1 MKSSNIGGQAVME
14 GIMMRHKDKYS
25 IAVRR
30 PDNGIELKVEDY
42 KCVFGNAKFLKYP
55 LIRGVVSFVDS
66 LVVGTKCL
74 MYSAEIAGD
83 EEDEEDKQKNAALS
97 EEEFAAK
104 KAKEDKQFK
113 WLLYVTVAVSI
124 VVSVAA
130 FMLLPYALASLCRRV
145 GASEFAVTIV
155 EAFVKLALF
164 MGYMLLISRMKDI
177 QRTFM
182 YHGAEHKCINCI
194 ENGARLTVENVMNSS
209 RYHKRCGT
217 SFLFIVMFISVVF
230 FIFIRV
236 DNTALQIVIR
246 LLLVPVIA
254 GVSYEFIRW
263 AGRNDNGFTVALS
276 RPGMWLQKLTTR
288 EPDEDMVEV
297 AIKAVEEVFDWEA
310 FLKEY
315 YQTSLD
321 MEADIKA
328 AEAKLALTGELI
340 HKPKKTRKIDAREVA
355 MAETLKS
362 VESKSLAGSDKD
374 SSKSDTENGN
384 SDTLNSDTDVVK
396 TDTTDTGNVEAE
408 PDTVNAV
415 DDTDNGNSDE
425 DNAKSDS
432 EALQENAESDDKAQ
446 ESTEADNETSQ
457 ENADDDLPEGFE
469 IEDHYETVEK
479 IKTET
484 GSKYAFT
491 TENVQEDIDASENMS
506 VEEVEAAFEIE
517 ETEQEEENISELKSL
532 LKGKTTSIAGP
543 SGVGKSSLINLLQSE
558 VKMETGSIS
567 KKIDRGKH
575 TTRHS
580 ELIVIGEDSYIMDTP
595 GFSSLYVNDFEK
607 EDLKYYFPE
616 FTPFEGQCKFNGCDH
631 IHEPGCAVKE
641 AVEEGKIHKIRYEDY
656 TEMYRELKERKRY

>member
-1 MKSSNIGGQAVME
+1 MKPSGIGGQAVIE
-14 GIMMRHKDKYS
+14 GIMMRNKDKYS
-25 IAVRR
+25 IAVRK
-30 PDNGIELKVEDY
+30 PDNEIEVTVRESKVLTE
-42 KCVFGNAKFLKYP
+42 KHKWMSYP
-55 LIRGVVSFVDS
+55 VIRGVVSFIDS
-66 LVVGTKCL
+66 LITGISTIN
-74 MYSAEIAGD
+74 YSASFYDNPDEQKKTKADEIGKSIFK
-83 EEDEEDKQKNAALS
+83 DKFESVLMAL
-97 EEEFAAK
+97 
-104 KAKEDKQFK
+104 
-113 WLLYVTVAVSI
+113 TVI
-124 VVSVAA
+124 VSVFLAVGL
-130 FMLLPYALASLCRRV
+130 FMLLPYYVSRLVKGYVASKTLLNLIEGLVRV
-145 GASEFAVTIV
+145 AIFILYLV
-155 EAFVKLALF
+155 
-164 MGYMLLISRMKDI
+164 LISLMKDI
-177 QRTFM
+177 KRTFM

-362 VESKSLAGSDKD
+362 VESKSLAGSDKAKPADTNKTADKPDNKTGETDKYNWDNSNNNKAVNENAESADKD
-374 SSKSDTENGN
+374 SY
-384 SDTLNSDTDVVK
+384 NSDTDTVK

-425 DNAKSDS
+425 DNAKSDG

-491 TENVQEDIDASENMS
+491 TENVQEDIDESENMS

-517 ETEQEEENISELKSL
+517 ETEQEEENIS
-532 LKGKTTSIAGP
+532 AD
-543 SGVGKSSLINLLQSE
+543 E
-558 VKMETGSIS
+558 VPLFKQR
-567 KKIDRGKH
+567 DR
-575 TTRHS
+575 
-580 ELIVIGEDSYIMDTP
+580 E
-595 GFSSLYVNDFEK
+595 
-607 EDLKYYFPE
+607 
-616 FTPFEGQCKFNGCDH
+616 
-631 IHEPGCAVKE
+631 
-641 AVEEGKIHKIRYEDY
+641 
-656 TEMYRELKERKRY
+656 

>member
-1 MKSSNIGGQAVME
+1 MKPSGIGGQAVIE
-14 GIMMRHKDKYS
+14 GIMMRNKDKYS
-25 IAVRR
+25 IAVRK
-30 PDNGIELKVEDY
+30 PDNEIEVTVRESKVLTE
-42 KCVFGNAKFLKYP
+42 KHKWMSYP
-55 LIRGVVSFVDS
+55 VIRGVVSFIDS
-66 LVVGTKCL
+66 LITGISTIN
-74 MYSAEIAGD
+74 YSASFYDDPDEQKKTKADEIGKSIFK
-83 EEDEEDKQKNAALS
+83 DKFESVLMAL
-97 EEEFAAK
+97 
-104 KAKEDKQFK
+104 
-113 WLLYVTVAVSI
+113 TVI
-124 VVSVAA
+124 VSVFLAVGL
-130 FMLLPYALASLCRRV
+130 FMLLPYYVSRLVKGYVASKTLLNLIEGLVRV
-145 GASEFAVTIV
+145 AIFILYLV
-155 EAFVKLALF
+155 
-164 MGYMLLISRMKDI
+164 LISLMKDI
-177 QRTFM
+177 KRTFM

-362 VESKSLAGSDKD
+362 VESKSLAGSDKAKPADTNKTADKPDNKTGEADKHNWDNSNNKDVNENAESADKDGYNSDKD

-491 TENVQEDIDASENMS
+491 TENVQEDIDESENMS

-517 ETEQEEENISELKSL
+517 ETEQEEENIS
-532 LKGKTTSIAGP
+532 AD
-543 SGVGKSSLINLLQSE
+543 E
-558 VKMETGSIS
+558 VPLFKQR
-567 KKIDRGKH
+567 DR
-575 TTRHS
+575 
-580 ELIVIGEDSYIMDTP
+580 E
-595 GFSSLYVNDFEK
+595 
-607 EDLKYYFPE
+607 
-616 FTPFEGQCKFNGCDH
+616 
-631 IHEPGCAVKE
+631 
-641 AVEEGKIHKIRYEDY
+641 
-656 TEMYRELKERKRY
+656 

>member
-1 MKSSNIGGQAVME
+1 MKPSGIGGQAVIE
-14 GIMMRHKDKYS
+14 GIMMRSKDKYS
-25 IAVRR
+25 IAVRK
-30 PDNGIELKVEDY
+30 PDNEIEVTVRESKVLTE
-42 KCVFGNAKFLKYP
+42 KHKWMSYP
-55 LIRGVVSFVDS
+55 VIRGVVSFIDS
-66 LVVGTKCL
+66 LITGISTIN
-74 MYSAEIAGD
+74 YSASFYDDPDEQKKTKADEIGKSIFK
-83 EEDEEDKQKNAALS
+83 DKFESVLMAL
-97 EEEFAAK
+97 
-104 KAKEDKQFK
+104 
-113 WLLYVTVAVSI
+113 TVI
-124 VVSVAA
+124 VSVFLAVGL
-130 FMLLPYALASLCRRV
+130 FMLLPYYVSRLVKGYVASKTLLNLIEGLVRV
-145 GASEFAVTIV
+145 AIFILYLV
-155 EAFVKLALF
+155 
-164 MGYMLLISRMKDI
+164 LISLMKDI
-177 QRTFM
+177 KRTFM

-362 VESKSLAGSDKD
+362 VESKSLAGSDKAKPADTNKTADKPDNKTGETDKNNWNNSNNNKDVNKNAEPADKDSYNSDKD

-384 SDTLNSDTDVVK
+384 SDTLNADTDTVK

-446 ESTEADNETSQ
+446 EITEADNETSQ

-484 GSKYAFT
+484 GSKYAIA
-491 TENVQEDIDASENMS
+491 TENVQEDIDESENMS

-517 ETEQEEENISELKSL
+517 ETEQEEENIS
-532 LKGKTTSIAGP
+532 AD
-543 SGVGKSSLINLLQSE
+543 E
-558 VKMETGSIS
+558 VPLFKQR
-567 KKIDRGKH
+567 DR
-575 TTRHS
+575 
-580 ELIVIGEDSYIMDTP
+580 E
-595 GFSSLYVNDFEK
+595 
-607 EDLKYYFPE
+607 
-616 FTPFEGQCKFNGCDH
+616 
-631 IHEPGCAVKE
+631 
-641 AVEEGKIHKIRYEDY
+641 
-656 TEMYRELKERKRY
+656 

>member
-1 MKSSNIGGQAVME
+1 MKPSGIGGQAVIE
-14 GIMMRHKDKYS
+14 GIMMRNKNKYS
-25 IAVRR
+25 IAVRK
-30 PDNGIELKVEDY
+30 PDNEIEVVVKESRDLTEKHQWLN
-42 KCVFGNAKFLKYP
+42 FP
-55 LIRGVVSFVDS
+55 IIRGIVSFVDS
-66 LVVGTKCL
+66 LVTGISTIN
-74 MYSAEIAGD
+74 YSASFYDDPAEQEKTKID
-83 EEDEEDKQKNAALS
+83 EVGKNILKDKFESVLMA
-97 EEEFAAK
+97 
-104 KAKEDKQFK
+104 
-113 WLLYVTVAVSI
+113 VTVILSI
-124 VVSVAA
+124 FFAIGL
-130 FMLLPYALASLCRRV
+130 FMVLPYLAARLVSKYIISKTLLNFIEGVVRLL
-145 GASEFAVTIV
+145 I
-155 EAFVKLALF
+155 FVI
-164 MGYMLLISRMKDI
+164 YILLISMMKDI
-177 QRTFM
+177 KRTFM

-340 HKPKKTRKIDAREVA
+340 HKPKKTRKIDAKEVA

-362 VESKSLAGSDKD
+362 VESKSLAGSDKAKPADTNKTADKPDNKTGEADKHNWDNSNNKDVNENAESADKDGYNSDKD
-374 SSKSDTENGN
+374 SSKSDTENGD

-491 TENVQEDIDASENMS
+491 TENVQEDIDESENMS

-517 ETEQEEENISELKSL
+517 ETEQEEENIS
-532 LKGKTTSIAGP
+532 AD
-543 SGVGKSSLINLLQSE
+543 E
-558 VKMETGSIS
+558 VPLFKQR
-567 KKIDRGKH
+567 DR
-575 TTRHS
+575 
-580 ELIVIGEDSYIMDTP
+580 E
-595 GFSSLYVNDFEK
+595 
-607 EDLKYYFPE
+607 
-616 FTPFEGQCKFNGCDH
+616 
-631 IHEPGCAVKE
+631 
-641 AVEEGKIHKIRYEDY
+641 
-656 TEMYRELKERKRY
+656 

>member
-1 MKSSNIGGQAVME
+1 MKPSGIGGQAVIE
-14 GIMMRHKDKYS
+14 GIMMRNKDKYS
-25 IAVRR
+25 IAVRK
-30 PDNGIELKVEDY
+30 PDNEIEVTVRESKVLTE
-42 KCVFGNAKFLKYP
+42 KHKWMSYP
-55 LIRGVVSFVDS
+55 VIRGVVSFIDS
-66 LVVGTKCL
+66 LITGISTIN
-74 MYSAEIAGD
+74 YSASFYDDPDEQKKTKADEIGKSIFK
-83 EEDEEDKQKNAALS
+83 DKFESVLMAL
-97 EEEFAAK
+97 
-104 KAKEDKQFK
+104 
-113 WLLYVTVAVSI
+113 TVI
-124 VVSVAA
+124 VSVFLAVGL
-130 FMLLPYALASLCRRV
+130 FMLLPYYVSRLVKGYVASKTLLNLIEGLVRV
-145 GASEFAVTIV
+145 AIFILYLV
-155 EAFVKLALF
+155 
-164 MGYMLLISRMKDI
+164 LISLMKDI
-177 QRTFM
+177 KRTFM

-362 VESKSLAGSDKD
+362 VESKSLAGSDKAKPADTNKTADKPDNKTGETDKHNWDNSNNNKAVNENAESADKD
-374 SSKSDTENGN
+374 SY
-384 SDTLNSDTDVVK
+384 NSDTDTVK

-408 PDTVNAV
+408 PDTVNVV

-425 DNAKSDS
+425 ENAKSDS

-491 TENVQEDIDASENMS
+491 TENVQEDIDESENMS

-517 ETEQEEENISELKSL
+517 ETEQEEENIS
-532 LKGKTTSIAGP
+532 AD
-543 SGVGKSSLINLLQSE
+543 E
-558 VKMETGSIS
+558 VPLFKQR
-567 KKIDRGKH
+567 DR
-575 TTRHS
+575 
-580 ELIVIGEDSYIMDTP
+580 E
-595 GFSSLYVNDFEK
+595 
-607 EDLKYYFPE
+607 
-616 FTPFEGQCKFNGCDH
+616 
-631 IHEPGCAVKE
+631 
-641 AVEEGKIHKIRYEDY
+641 
-656 TEMYRELKERKRY
+656 

>member
-1 MKSSNIGGQAVME
+1 MKPSGIGGQAVIE
-14 GIMMRHKDKYS
+14 GIMMRNKDKYS
-25 IAVRR
+25 IAVRK
-30 PDNGIELKVEDY
+30 PDNEIEVTVRESKVLTE
-42 KCVFGNAKFLKYP
+42 KHKWMSYP
-55 LIRGVVSFVDS
+55 VIRGVVSFIDS
-66 LVVGTKCL
+66 LITGISTIN
-74 MYSAEIAGD
+74 YSASFYDDPDEQKKTKADEIGKSIFK
-83 EEDEEDKQKNAALS
+83 DKFESVLMAL
-97 EEEFAAK
+97 
-104 KAKEDKQFK
+104 
-113 WLLYVTVAVSI
+113 TVI
-124 VVSVAA
+124 VSVFLAVGL
-130 FMLLPYALASLCRRV
+130 FMLLPYYVSRLVKGYVASKTLLNLIEGLVRV
-145 GASEFAVTIV
+145 AIFILYLV
-155 EAFVKLALF
+155 
-164 MGYMLLISRMKDI
+164 LISLMKDI
-177 QRTFM
+177 KRTFM

-340 HKPKKTRKIDAREVA
+340 HKPKKTRKIDAKEVA

-362 VESKSLAGSDKD
+362 VESKSLAGSDKAKPADTNKTADKPDNKTGEADKHNWDNSNNKDVNENAESADKDGYNSDKD

-446 ESTEADNETSQ
+446 ESTEADNEMSQ
-457 ENADDDLPEGFE
+457 ENANDDLPEGFE

-491 TENVQEDIDASENMS
+491 TENVQEDIDESENMS

-517 ETEQEEENISELKSL
+517 ETEQEEENIS
-532 LKGKTTSIAGP
+532 AD
-543 SGVGKSSLINLLQSE
+543 E
-558 VKMETGSIS
+558 VPLFKQR
-567 KKIDRGKH
+567 DR
-575 TTRHS
+575 
-580 ELIVIGEDSYIMDTP
+580 E
-595 GFSSLYVNDFEK
+595 
-607 EDLKYYFPE
+607 
-616 FTPFEGQCKFNGCDH
+616 
-631 IHEPGCAVKE
+631 
-641 AVEEGKIHKIRYEDY
+641 
-656 TEMYRELKERKRY
+656 

>member
-1 MKSSNIGGQAVME
+1 MKPSGIGGQAVIE
-14 GIMMRHKDKYS
+14 GIMMRNKDKYS
-25 IAVRR
+25 IAVRK
-30 PDNGIELKVEDY
+30 PDNDIEVTVRESKVLTE
-42 KCVFGNAKFLKYP
+42 KHKWMSYP
-55 LIRGVVSFVDS
+55 VIRGVVSFIDS
-66 LVVGTKCL
+66 LITGISTIN
-74 MYSAEIAGD
+74 YSASFYDDPDEQKKTKADEIGKSIFK
-83 EEDEEDKQKNAALS
+83 DKFESVLMAL
-97 EEEFAAK
+97 
-104 KAKEDKQFK
+104 
-113 WLLYVTVAVSI
+113 TVI
-124 VVSVAA
+124 VSVFLAVGL
-130 FMLLPYALASLCRRV
+130 FMLLPYYVSRLVKGYVASKTLLNLIEGLVRV
-145 GASEFAVTIV
+145 AIFILYLV
-155 EAFVKLALF
+155 
-164 MGYMLLISRMKDI
+164 LISLMKDI
-177 QRTFM
+177 KRTFM

-362 VESKSLAGSDKD
+362 VESKSLAGSDKAKPADTNKTADKPDNKTGETDKHNWDNSNNNKAVNENAESADKD
-374 SSKSDTENGN
+374 SY
-384 SDTLNSDTDVVK
+384 NSDTDTVK

-425 DNAKSDS
+425 DNAKSDG

-491 TENVQEDIDASENMS
+491 TENVQEDIDESENMS

-517 ETEQEEENISELKSL
+517 ETEQEEENIS
-532 LKGKTTSIAGP
+532 AD
-543 SGVGKSSLINLLQSE
+543 E
-558 VKMETGSIS
+558 VPLFKQR
-567 KKIDRGKH
+567 DR
-575 TTRHS
+575 
-580 ELIVIGEDSYIMDTP
+580 E
-595 GFSSLYVNDFEK
+595 
-607 EDLKYYFPE
+607 
-616 FTPFEGQCKFNGCDH
+616 
-631 IHEPGCAVKE
+631 
-641 AVEEGKIHKIRYEDY
+641 
-656 TEMYRELKERKRY
+656 

>member
-1 MKSSNIGGQAVME
+1 MKPSGIGGQAVIE
-14 GIMMRHKDKYS
+14 GIMMRNKDKYS
-25 IAVRR
+25 IAVRK
-30 PDNGIELKVEDY
+30 PDNEIEVTVRESKVLTE
-42 KCVFGNAKFLKYP
+42 KHKWMSYP
-55 LIRGVVSFVDS
+55 VIRGVVSFIDS
-66 LVVGTKCL
+66 LITGISTIN
-74 MYSAEIAGD
+74 YSASFYDDPDEQKKTKADEIGKSIFK
-83 EEDEEDKQKNAALS
+83 DKFESVLMAL
-97 EEEFAAK
+97 
-104 KAKEDKQFK
+104 
-113 WLLYVTVAVSI
+113 TVI
-124 VVSVAA
+124 VSVFLAVGL
-130 FMLLPYALASLCRRV
+130 FMLLPYYVSRLVKGYVASKTLLNLIEGLVRV
-145 GASEFAVTIV
+145 AIFILYLV
-155 EAFVKLALF
+155 
-164 MGYMLLISRMKDI
+164 LISLMKDI
-177 QRTFM
+177 KRTFM

-263 AGRNDNGFTVALS
+263 SGRNDNGFTVALS

-340 HKPKKTRKIDAREVA
+340 HKPKKTRKIDAKEVA

-362 VESKSLAGSDKD
+362 VESKSLAGSDKAKPADTNKTADKPDNKTGEADKHNWDNSNNKDVNENAESADKDGYNSDKD

-408 PDTVNAV
+408 LDTVNAV

-446 ESTEADNETSQ
+446 EITEADNETSQ

-491 TENVQEDIDASENMS
+491 TENVQEDIDESENMS

-517 ETEQEEENISELKSL
+517 ETEQEEENIS
-532 LKGKTTSIAGP
+532 AD
-543 SGVGKSSLINLLQSE
+543 E
-558 VKMETGSIS
+558 VPLFKQR
-567 KKIDRGKH
+567 DR
-575 TTRHS
+575 
-580 ELIVIGEDSYIMDTP
+580 E
-595 GFSSLYVNDFEK
+595 
-607 EDLKYYFPE
+607 
-616 FTPFEGQCKFNGCDH
+616 
-631 IHEPGCAVKE
+631 
-641 AVEEGKIHKIRYEDY
+641 
-656 TEMYRELKERKRY
+656 

>member
-1 MKSSNIGGQAVME
+1 MKPSGIGGQAVIE
-14 GIMMRHKDKYS
+14 GIMMRNKDKYS
-25 IAVRR
+25 IAVRK
-30 PDNGIELKVEDY
+30 PDNEIEVTVRESKVLTE
-42 KCVFGNAKFLKYP
+42 KHKWMSYP
-55 LIRGVVSFVDS
+55 VIRGVVSFIDS
-66 LVVGTKCL
+66 LITGISTIN
-74 MYSAEIAGD
+74 YSASFYDDPDEQKKTKADEIGKSIFK
-83 EEDEEDKQKNAALS
+83 DKFESVLMAL
-97 EEEFAAK
+97 
-104 KAKEDKQFK
+104 
-113 WLLYVTVAVSI
+113 TVI
-124 VVSVAA
+124 VSVFLAVGL
-130 FMLLPYALASLCRRV
+130 FMLLPYYVSRLVKGYVASKTLLNLIEGLVRV
-145 GASEFAVTIV
+145 AIFILYLV
-155 EAFVKLALF
+155 
-164 MGYMLLISRMKDI
+164 LISLMKDI
-177 QRTFM
+177 KRTFM

-340 HKPKKTRKIDAREVA
+340 HKPKKTRKIDAKEVA

-362 VESKSLAGSDKD
+362 VESKSLAGSDKAKPADTNKTADKPDNKTGEADKHNWDNSNNKDVNENAESADKDGYNSDKD

-415 DDTDNGNSDE
+415 DDIDNGNSDE

-491 TENVQEDIDASENMS
+491 TENVQEDIDESENMS

-517 ETEQEEENISELKSL
+517 ETEQEEENIS
-532 LKGKTTSIAGP
+532 AD
-543 SGVGKSSLINLLQSE
+543 E
-558 VKMETGSIS
+558 VPLFKQR
-567 KKIDRGKH
+567 DR
-575 TTRHS
+575 
-580 ELIVIGEDSYIMDTP
+580 E
-595 GFSSLYVNDFEK
+595 
-607 EDLKYYFPE
+607 
-616 FTPFEGQCKFNGCDH
+616 
-631 IHEPGCAVKE
+631 
-641 AVEEGKIHKIRYEDY
+641 
-656 TEMYRELKERKRY
+656 

>member
-1 MKSSNIGGQAVME
+1 MKPSNIGGQAVME

-30 PDNGIELKVEDY
+30 PDKEIEVKVEDY
-42 KCVFGNAKFLKYP
+42 KCIFGKARIWRKP
-55 LIRGVVSFVDS
+55 IIRGMVSFIDS
-66 LVVGTKCL
+66 LVTGTKCL

-83 EEDEEDKQKNAALS
+83 EEDEEETRKNAALS
-97 EEEFAAK
+97 PEELKAK
-104 KAKEDKQFK
+104 KKKEDKAFK
-113 WLLYVTVAVSI
+113 ALLYVTVAVSI
-124 VVSVAA
+124 VISVAA
-130 FMLLPYALASLCRRV
+130 FMLLPYALASLCRKV
-145 GASEFAVTIV
+145 GASEVVVTIV
-155 EAFVKLALF
+155 EAFVKLGLF
-164 MGYMLLISRMKDI
+164 MGYMILISRMKDI

-425 DNAKSDS
+425 DNAKSDG

-491 TENVQEDIDASENMS
+491 TENVQEDIDESENMS

-517 ETEQEEENISELKSL
+517 ETEQEEENIS
-532 LKGKTTSIAGP
+532 AD
-543 SGVGKSSLINLLQSE
+543 E
-558 VKMETGSIS
+558 VPLFKQR
-567 KKIDRGKH
+567 DR
-575 TTRHS
+575 
-580 ELIVIGEDSYIMDTP
+580 E
-595 GFSSLYVNDFEK
+595 
-607 EDLKYYFPE
+607 
-616 FTPFEGQCKFNGCDH
+616 
-631 IHEPGCAVKE
+631 
-641 AVEEGKIHKIRYEDY
+641 
-656 TEMYRELKERKRY
+656 

>member
-1 MKSSNIGGQAVME
+1 MKPSGIGGQAVIE
-14 GIMMRHKDKYS
+14 GIMMRNKDKYS
-25 IAVRR
+25 IAVRK
-30 PDNGIELKVEDY
+30 PDNEIEVTVRESKVLTE
-42 KCVFGNAKFLKYP
+42 KHKWMSYP
-55 LIRGVVSFVDS
+55 VIRGVVSFIDS
-66 LVVGTKCL
+66 LITGISTIN
-74 MYSAEIAGD
+74 YSASFYDDPDEQKKTKADEIGKSIFK
-83 EEDEEDKQKNAALS
+83 DKFESVLMAL
-97 EEEFAAK
+97 
-104 KAKEDKQFK
+104 
-113 WLLYVTVAVSI
+113 TVI
-124 VVSVAA
+124 VSVFLAVGL
-130 FMLLPYALASLCRRV
+130 FMLLPYYVSRLVKGYVASKTLLNLIEGLVRV
-145 GASEFAVTIV
+145 AIFILYLV
-155 EAFVKLALF
+155 
-164 MGYMLLISRMKDI
+164 LISLMKDI
-177 QRTFM
+177 KRTFM

-340 HKPKKTRKIDAREVA
+340 HKPKKTRKIDAKEVA

-362 VESKSLAGSDKD
+362 VESKSLAGSDKAKPADTNKTADKPDNKTGEADKHNWDNSNNKDVNENAESADKDGYNSDKD
-374 SSKSDTENGN
+374 SSKSDTENGD

-491 TENVQEDIDASENMS
+491 TENVQEDIDESENMS

-517 ETEQEEENISELKSL
+517 ETEQEEENIS
-532 LKGKTTSIAGP
+532 AD
-543 SGVGKSSLINLLQSE
+543 E
-558 VKMETGSIS
+558 VPLFKQR
-567 KKIDRGKH
+567 DR
-575 TTRHS
+575 
-580 ELIVIGEDSYIMDTP
+580 E
-595 GFSSLYVNDFEK
+595 
-607 EDLKYYFPE
+607 
-616 FTPFEGQCKFNGCDH
+616 
-631 IHEPGCAVKE
+631 
-641 AVEEGKIHKIRYEDY
+641 
-656 TEMYRELKERKRY
+656 

>member
-1 MKSSNIGGQAVME
+1 MKPSGIGGQAVIE
-14 GIMMRHKDKYS
+14 GIMMRNKDKYS
-25 IAVRR
+25 IAVRK
-30 PDNGIELKVEDY
+30 PDNEIEVTVRESKVLTE
-42 KCVFGNAKFLKYP
+42 KHKWMSYP
-55 LIRGVVSFVDS
+55 VIRGVVSFIDS
-66 LVVGTKCL
+66 LITGISTIN
-74 MYSAEIAGD
+74 YSASFYDDPDEQKKTKADEIGKSIFK
-83 EEDEEDKQKNAALS
+83 DKFESVLMAL
-97 EEEFAAK
+97 
-104 KAKEDKQFK
+104 
-113 WLLYVTVAVSI
+113 TVI
-124 VVSVAA
+124 VSVFLAVGL
-130 FMLLPYALASLCRRV
+130 FMLLPYYVSRLVKGYVASKTLLNLIEGLVRV
-145 GASEFAVTIV
+145 AIFILYLV
-155 EAFVKLALF
+155 
-164 MGYMLLISRMKDI
+164 LISLMKDI
-177 QRTFM
+177 KRTFM

-297 AIKAVEEVFDWEA
+297 AIKAVEEVFDWGA

-340 HKPKKTRKIDAREVA
+340 HKPKKTRKIDAKEVA

-362 VESKSLAGSDKD
+362 VESKSLAGSDKAKPADTNKTADKPDNKTGEADKHNWDNSNNKDVNENAESADKDGYNSDKD
-374 SSKSDTENGN
+374 SSKLDTENGN
-384 SDTLNSDTDVVK
+384 SDTLNSDTDTVK
-396 TDTTDTGNVEAE
+396 TDTTDTTDTGNVEAE

-491 TENVQEDIDASENMS
+491 TENVQEDIDESENMS

-517 ETEQEEENISELKSL
+517 ETEQEEENIS
-532 LKGKTTSIAGP
+532 AD
-543 SGVGKSSLINLLQSE
+543 E
-558 VKMETGSIS
+558 VPLFKQR
-567 KKIDRGKH
+567 DR
-575 TTRHS
+575 
-580 ELIVIGEDSYIMDTP
+580 E
-595 GFSSLYVNDFEK
+595 
-607 EDLKYYFPE
+607 
-616 FTPFEGQCKFNGCDH
+616 
-631 IHEPGCAVKE
+631 
-641 AVEEGKIHKIRYEDY
+641 
-656 TEMYRELKERKRY
+656 

>member
-1 MKSSNIGGQAVME
+1 MKPSGIGGQAVIE
-14 GIMMRHKDKYS
+14 GIMMRNKDKYS
-25 IAVRR
+25 IAVRK
-30 PDNGIELKVEDY
+30 PDNEIEVTVRESKVLTE
-42 KCVFGNAKFLKYP
+42 KHKWMSYP
-55 LIRGVVSFVDS
+55 VIRGVVSFIDS
-66 LVVGTKCL
+66 LITGISTIN
-74 MYSAEIAGD
+74 YSASFYDDPDEQKKTKADEIGKSIFK
-83 EEDEEDKQKNAALS
+83 DKFESVLMAL
-97 EEEFAAK
+97 
-104 KAKEDKQFK
+104 
-113 WLLYVTVAVSI
+113 TVI
-124 VVSVAA
+124 VSVFLAVGL
-130 FMLLPYALASLCRRV
+130 FMLLPYYVSRLVKGYVASKTLLNLIEGLVRV
-145 GASEFAVTIV
+145 AIFILYLV
-155 EAFVKLALF
+155 
-164 MGYMLLISRMKDI
+164 LISLMKDI
-177 QRTFM
+177 KRTFM

-254 GVSYEFIRW
+254 GVAYEFIRW

-297 AIKAVEEVFDWEA
+297 AIKAVEEVFDWEV

-362 VESKSLAGSDKD
+362 VESKSLAGSDKAKPADTNKTADKPDNKTGETDKHNWDNSNNNKAVNENAESADKD
-374 SSKSDTENGN
+374 SY
-384 SDTLNSDTDVVK
+384 NSDTDTVK

-432 EALQENAESDDKAQ
+432 EALQENAELDDKAQ

-491 TENVQEDIDASENMS
+491 TENVQEDIDESENMS

-517 ETEQEEENISELKSL
+517 ETEQEEENIS
-532 LKGKTTSIAGP
+532 AD
-543 SGVGKSSLINLLQSE
+543 E
-558 VKMETGSIS
+558 VPLFKQR
-567 KKIDRGKH
+567 DR
-575 TTRHS
+575 
-580 ELIVIGEDSYIMDTP
+580 E
-595 GFSSLYVNDFEK
+595 
-607 EDLKYYFPE
+607 
-616 FTPFEGQCKFNGCDH
+616 
-631 IHEPGCAVKE
+631 
-641 AVEEGKIHKIRYEDY
+641 
-656 TEMYRELKERKRY
+656 

>member
-1 MKSSNIGGQAVME
+1 MKPSGIGGQAVIE
-14 GIMMRHKDKYS
+14 GIMMRNKDKYS
-25 IAVRR
+25 IAVRK
-30 PDNGIELKVEDY
+30 PDNEIEVTVRESKVLTE
-42 KCVFGNAKFLKYP
+42 KHKWMSYP
-55 LIRGVVSFVDS
+55 VIRGVVSFIDS
-66 LVVGTKCL
+66 LITGISTIN
-74 MYSAEIAGD
+74 YSASFYDDPDEQKKTKADEIGKSIFK
-83 EEDEEDKQKNAALS
+83 DKFESVLMAL
-97 EEEFAAK
+97 
-104 KAKEDKQFK
+104 
-113 WLLYVTVAVSI
+113 TVI
-124 VVSVAA
+124 VSVFLAVGL
-130 FMLLPYALASLCRRV
+130 FMLLPYYVSRLVKGYVASKTLLNLIEGLVRV
-145 GASEFAVTIV
+145 AIFILYLV
-155 EAFVKLALF
+155 
-164 MGYMLLISRMKDI
+164 LISLMKDI
-177 QRTFM
+177 KRTFM

-362 VESKSLAGSDKD
+362 VESKSLAGSDKAKPADTNKTADKPDNKTGEADKHNWDNSNNKDVNENAESADKDGYNSDKD

-396 TDTTDTGNVEAE
+396 TDTTGTGNVEAE

-425 DNAKSDS
+425 DNAKSDG

-491 TENVQEDIDASENMS
+491 TENVQEDIDESENMS

-517 ETEQEEENISELKSL
+517 ETEQEEENIS
-532 LKGKTTSIAGP
+532 AD
-543 SGVGKSSLINLLQSE
+543 E
-558 VKMETGSIS
+558 VPLFKQR
-567 KKIDRGKH
+567 DR
-575 TTRHS
+575 
-580 ELIVIGEDSYIMDTP
+580 E
-595 GFSSLYVNDFEK
+595 
-607 EDLKYYFPE
+607 
-616 FTPFEGQCKFNGCDH
+616 
-631 IHEPGCAVKE
+631 
-641 AVEEGKIHKIRYEDY
+641 
-656 TEMYRELKERKRY
+656 

>member
-1 MKSSNIGGQAVME
+1 MKPSGIGGQAVIE
-14 GIMMRHKDKYS
+14 GIMMRNKDKYS
-25 IAVRR
+25 IAVRK
-30 PDNGIELKVEDY
+30 PDNEIEVTVRESKVLTE
-42 KCVFGNAKFLKYP
+42 KHKWMSYP
-55 LIRGVVSFVDS
+55 VIRGVVSFIDS
-66 LVVGTKCL
+66 LITGISTINFSASFYDDPDEQKKTKADEIGKSIFKDKFESVL
-74 MYSAEIAGD
+74 M
-83 EEDEEDKQKNAALS
+83 AL
-97 EEEFAAK
+97 
-104 KAKEDKQFK
+104 
-113 WLLYVTVAVSI
+113 TVI
-124 VVSVAA
+124 VSVFLAVGL
-130 FMLLPYALASLCRRV
+130 FMLLPYYVSRLVKGYVASKTLLNLIEGLVRV
-145 GASEFAVTIV
+145 AIFILYLV
-155 EAFVKLALF
+155 
-164 MGYMLLISRMKDI
+164 LISLMKDI
-177 QRTFM
+177 KRTFM

-263 AGRNDNGFTVALS
+263 AGRKDNGFTVALS

-340 HKPKKTRKIDAREVA
+340 HKPKKTRKIDAKEVA

-362 VESKSLAGSDKD
+362 VESKSLAGSDKAKPADTNKTADKPDNKTGEADKHNWDNSNNKDVNENAESADKDGYNSDKD
-374 SSKSDTENGN
+374 SSKLDTENGN

-396 TDTTDTGNVEAE
+396 TDTSDTGNVEAE

-491 TENVQEDIDASENMS
+491 TENVQEDIDESENMS

-517 ETEQEEENISELKSL
+517 ETEQEEENIS
-532 LKGKTTSIAGP
+532 AD
-543 SGVGKSSLINLLQSE
+543 E
-558 VKMETGSIS
+558 VPLFKQR
-567 KKIDRGKH
+567 DR
-575 TTRHS
+575 
-580 ELIVIGEDSYIMDTP
+580 E
-595 GFSSLYVNDFEK
+595 
-607 EDLKYYFPE
+607 
-616 FTPFEGQCKFNGCDH
+616 
-631 IHEPGCAVKE
+631 
-641 AVEEGKIHKIRYEDY
+641 
-656 TEMYRELKERKRY
+656 

>member
-1 MKSSNIGGQAVME
+1 MKPSGIGGQAVIE
-14 GIMMRHKDKYS
+14 GIMMRNKDKYS
-25 IAVRR
+25 IAVRK
-30 PDNGIELKVEDY
+30 PDNEIEVTVRESKVLTE
-42 KCVFGNAKFLKYP
+42 KHKWMSYP
-55 LIRGVVSFVDS
+55 VIRGVVSFIDS
-66 LVVGTKCL
+66 LITGISTIN
-74 MYSAEIAGD
+74 YSASFYDDPDEQKKTKADEIGKSIFK
-83 EEDEEDKQKNAALS
+83 DKFESVLMAL
-97 EEEFAAK
+97 
-104 KAKEDKQFK
+104 
-113 WLLYVTVAVSI
+113 TVI
-124 VVSVAA
+124 VSVFLAVGL
-130 FMLLPYALASLCRRV
+130 FMLLPYYVSRLVKGYVASKTLLNLIEGLVRV
-145 GASEFAVTIV
+145 AIFILYLV
-155 EAFVKLALF
+155 
-164 MGYMLLISRMKDI
+164 LISLMKDI
-177 QRTFM
+177 KRTFM

-254 GVSYEFIRW
+254 GVSSEFIRW

-340 HKPKKTRKIDAREVA
+340 HKPKKTRKIDAKEVA

-362 VESKSLAGSDKD
+362 VESKSLAGSDKAKPADTNKTADKPDNKTGEADKHNWDNSNNKDVNENAESADKDGYNSDKD

-491 TENVQEDIDASENMS
+491 TENVQEDIDESENMS

-517 ETEQEEENISELKSL
+517 ETEQEEENIS
-532 LKGKTTSIAGP
+532 AD
-543 SGVGKSSLINLLQSE
+543 E
-558 VKMETGSIS
+558 VPLFKQR
-567 KKIDRGKH
+567 DR
-575 TTRHS
+575 
-580 ELIVIGEDSYIMDTP
+580 E
-595 GFSSLYVNDFEK
+595 
-607 EDLKYYFPE
+607 
-616 FTPFEGQCKFNGCDH
+616 
-631 IHEPGCAVKE
+631 
-641 AVEEGKIHKIRYEDY
+641 
-656 TEMYRELKERKRY
+656 

>member
-1 MKSSNIGGQAVME
+1 MKPSGIGGQAVIE
-14 GIMMRHKDKYS
+14 GIMMRNKDKYS
-25 IAVRR
+25 IAVRK
-30 PDNGIELKVEDY
+30 PDNEIEVTVRESKVLTE
-42 KCVFGNAKFLKYP
+42 KHKWMSYP
-55 LIRGVVSFVDS
+55 VIRGVVSFIDS
-66 LVVGTKCL
+66 LITGISTIN
-74 MYSAEIAGD
+74 YSASFYDDPDEQKKTKADEIGKSIFK
-83 EEDEEDKQKNAALS
+83 DKFESVLMAL
-97 EEEFAAK
+97 
-104 KAKEDKQFK
+104 
-113 WLLYVTVAVSI
+113 TVI
-124 VVSVAA
+124 VSVFLAVGL
-130 FMLLPYALASLCRRV
+130 FMLLPYYVSRLVKGYVASKTLLNLIEGLVRV
-145 GASEFAVTIV
+145 AIFILYLV
-155 EAFVKLALF
+155 
-164 MGYMLLISRMKDI
+164 LISLMKDI
-177 QRTFM
+177 KRTFM

-340 HKPKKTRKIDAREVA
+340 HKPKKTRKIDAKEVA

-362 VESKSLAGSDKD
+362 VESKSLAGSDKAKPADTNKTADKPDNKTGEADKHNWDNSNNKDVNENAESADKDGYNSDKD

-432 EALQENAESDDKAQ
+432 EVLQENAESDDKAQ

-491 TENVQEDIDASENMS
+491 TENVQEDIDESENMS

-517 ETEQEEENISELKSL
+517 ETEQEEENIS
-532 LKGKTTSIAGP
+532 AD
-543 SGVGKSSLINLLQSE
+543 E
-558 VKMETGSIS
+558 VPLFKQR
-567 KKIDRGKH
+567 DR
-575 TTRHS
+575 
-580 ELIVIGEDSYIMDTP
+580 E
-595 GFSSLYVNDFEK
+595 
-607 EDLKYYFPE
+607 
-616 FTPFEGQCKFNGCDH
+616 
-631 IHEPGCAVKE
+631 
-641 AVEEGKIHKIRYEDY
+641 
-656 TEMYRELKERKRY
+656 

>member
-1 MKSSNIGGQAVME
+1 MKPSGIGGQAVIE
-14 GIMMRHKDKYS
+14 GIMMRNKDKYS
-25 IAVRR
+25 IAVRK
-30 PDNGIELKVEDY
+30 PDNEIEVTVRESKVLTE
-42 KCVFGNAKFLKYP
+42 KHKWMSYP
-55 LIRGVVSFVDS
+55 VIRGVVSFIDS
-66 LVVGTKCL
+66 LITGISTIN
-74 MYSAEIAGD
+74 YSASFYDDPDEQKKTKADEIGKSIFK
-83 EEDEEDKQKNAALS
+83 DKFESVLMAL
-97 EEEFAAK
+97 
-104 KAKEDKQFK
+104 
-113 WLLYVTVAVSI
+113 TVI
-124 VVSVAA
+124 VSVFLAVGL
-130 FMLLPYALASLCRRV
+130 FMLLPYYVSRLVKGYVASKTLLNLIEGLVRV
-145 GASEFAVTIV
+145 AIFILYLV
-155 EAFVKLALF
+155 
-164 MGYMLLISRMKDI
+164 LISLMKDI
-177 QRTFM
+177 KRTFM

-340 HKPKKTRKIDAREVA
+340 HKPKKTRKIDAKEVA

-362 VESKSLAGSDKD
+362 VESKSLAGSDKAKPADTNKTADKPDNKTGEADKHNWDNSNNKDVNENAESADKD
-374 SSKSDTENGN
+374 SY
-384 SDTLNSDTDVVK
+384 NSDTDVVK

-491 TENVQEDIDASENMS
+491 TENVQEDIDESENMS

-517 ETEQEEENISELKSL
+517 ETEQEEENIS
-532 LKGKTTSIAGP
+532 AD
-543 SGVGKSSLINLLQSE
+543 E
-558 VKMETGSIS
+558 VPLFKQR
-567 KKIDRGKH
+567 DR
-575 TTRHS
+575 
-580 ELIVIGEDSYIMDTP
+580 E
-595 GFSSLYVNDFEK
+595 
-607 EDLKYYFPE
+607 
-616 FTPFEGQCKFNGCDH
+616 
-631 IHEPGCAVKE
+631 
-641 AVEEGKIHKIRYEDY
+641 
-656 TEMYRELKERKRY
+656 

>member
-1 MKSSNIGGQAVME
+1 MKPSGIGGQAVIE
-14 GIMMRHKDKYS
+14 GIMMRNKDKYS
-25 IAVRR
+25 IAVRK
-30 PDNGIELKVEDY
+30 PDNEIKVTVRES
-42 KCVFGNAKFLKYP
+42 KVLTEKHKWMSYP
-55 LIRGVVSFVDS
+55 VIRGVVSFIDS
-66 LVVGTKCL
+66 LITGISTIN
-74 MYSAEIAGD
+74 YSASFYDDPDEQKKTKADEIGKSIFK
-83 EEDEEDKQKNAALS
+83 DKFESVLMAL
-97 EEEFAAK
+97 
-104 KAKEDKQFK
+104 
-113 WLLYVTVAVSI
+113 TVI
-124 VVSVAA
+124 VSVFLAVGL
-130 FMLLPYALASLCRRV
+130 FMLLPYYVSRLVKGYVASKTLLNLIEGLVRV
-145 GASEFAVTIV
+145 AIFILYLV
-155 EAFVKLALF
+155 
-164 MGYMLLISRMKDI
+164 LISLMKDI
-177 QRTFM
+177 KRTFM

-297 AIKAVEEVFDWEA
+297 AIKAVEEVFDWEV

-362 VESKSLAGSDKD
+362 VESKSLAGSDKAKPADTNKTADKPDNKTGETDKHNWDNSNNNKAVNENAESADKD
-374 SSKSDTENGN
+374 SY
-384 SDTLNSDTDVVK
+384 NSDTDTVK

-446 ESTEADNETSQ
+446 ESTEADNEMSQ
-457 ENADDDLPEGFE
+457 ENANDDLPEGFE
-469 IEDHYETVEK
+469 IEDHYETVEE

-484 GSKYAFT
+484 GSKYAIA
-491 TENVQEDIDASENMS
+491 TENVQEDIDESENMS

-517 ETEQEEENISELKSL
+517 ETEQEEENIS
-532 LKGKTTSIAGP
+532 AD
-543 SGVGKSSLINLLQSE
+543 E
-558 VKMETGSIS
+558 VPLFKQR
-567 KKIDRGKH
+567 DR
-575 TTRHS
+575 
-580 ELIVIGEDSYIMDTP
+580 E
-595 GFSSLYVNDFEK
+595 
-607 EDLKYYFPE
+607 
-616 FTPFEGQCKFNGCDH
+616 
-631 IHEPGCAVKE
+631 
-641 AVEEGKIHKIRYEDY
+641 
-656 TEMYRELKERKRY
+656 

>member
-1 MKSSNIGGQAVME
+1 MKPSGIGGQAVIE
-14 GIMMRHKDKYS
+14 GIMMRNKDKYS
-25 IAVRR
+25 IAVRK
-30 PDNGIELKVEDY
+30 PDNEIEVTVRESKVLTE
-42 KCVFGNAKFLKYP
+42 KHKWMSYP
-55 LIRGVVSFVDS
+55 VIRGVVSFIDS
-66 LVVGTKCL
+66 LITGISTIN
-74 MYSAEIAGD
+74 YSASFYDDPDEQKKTKADEIGKSIFK
-83 EEDEEDKQKNAALS
+83 DKFESVLMAL
-97 EEEFAAK
+97 
-104 KAKEDKQFK
+104 
-113 WLLYVTVAVSI
+113 TVI
-124 VVSVAA
+124 VSVFLAVGL
-130 FMLLPYALASLCRRV
+130 FMLLPYYVSRLVKGYVASKTLLNLIEGLVRV
-145 GASEFAVTIV
+145 AIFILYLV
-155 EAFVKLALF
+155 
-164 MGYMLLISRMKDI
+164 LISLMKDI
-177 QRTFM
+177 KRTFM

-263 AGRNDNGFTVALS
+263 SGRNDNGFTVALS

-362 VESKSLAGSDKD
+362 VESKSLAGSDKAKPADTNKTADKPDNKTGEADKHNWDNSNNKDVNENAESADKDGYNSDKD

-491 TENVQEDIDASENMS
+491 TENVQEDIDESENMS

-517 ETEQEEENISELKSL
+517 ETEQEEENIS
-532 LKGKTTSIAGP
+532 AD
-543 SGVGKSSLINLLQSE
+543 E
-558 VKMETGSIS
+558 VPLFKQR
-567 KKIDRGKH
+567 DR
-575 TTRHS
+575 
-580 ELIVIGEDSYIMDTP
+580 E
-595 GFSSLYVNDFEK
+595 
-607 EDLKYYFPE
+607 
-616 FTPFEGQCKFNGCDH
+616 
-631 IHEPGCAVKE
+631 
-641 AVEEGKIHKIRYEDY
+641 
-656 TEMYRELKERKRY
+656 

>member
-1 MKSSNIGGQAVME
+1 MKPSGIGGQAVIE
-14 GIMMRHKDKYS
+14 GIMMRNKDKYS
-25 IAVRR
+25 IAVRK
-30 PDNGIELKVEDY
+30 PDNEIEVTVRESKVLTE
-42 KCVFGNAKFLKYP
+42 KHKWMSYP
-55 LIRGVVSFVDS
+55 VIRGVVSFIDS
-66 LVVGTKCL
+66 LITGISTIN
-74 MYSAEIAGD
+74 YSASFYDDPDEQKKTKADEIGKSIFK
-83 EEDEEDKQKNAALS
+83 DKFESVLMAL
-97 EEEFAAK
+97 
-104 KAKEDKQFK
+104 
-113 WLLYVTVAVSI
+113 TVI
-124 VVSVAA
+124 VSVFLAVGL
-130 FMLLPYALASLCRRV
+130 FMLLPYYVSRLVKGYVASKTLLNLIEGLVRV
-145 GASEFAVTIV
+145 AIFILYLV
-155 EAFVKLALF
+155 
-164 MGYMLLISRMKDI
+164 LISLMKDI
-177 QRTFM
+177 KRTFM

-362 VESKSLAGSDKD
+362 VESKSLAGSDKAKPADTNKTADKPDNKTGETDKHNWDNSNNNKAVNENAESADKD
-374 SSKSDTENGN
+374 SY
-384 SDTLNSDTDVVK
+384 NSDTDTVK

-408 PDTVNAV
+408 PDTVNVV

-491 TENVQEDIDASENMS
+491 TENVQEDIDESENMS

-517 ETEQEEENISELKSL
+517 ETEQEEENIS
-532 LKGKTTSIAGP
+532 AD
-543 SGVGKSSLINLLQSE
+543 E
-558 VKMETGSIS
+558 VPLFKQR
-567 KKIDRGKH
+567 DR
-575 TTRHS
+575 
-580 ELIVIGEDSYIMDTP
+580 E
-595 GFSSLYVNDFEK
+595 
-607 EDLKYYFPE
+607 
-616 FTPFEGQCKFNGCDH
+616 
-631 IHEPGCAVKE
+631 
-641 AVEEGKIHKIRYEDY
+641 
-656 TEMYRELKERKRY
+656 

>member
-1 MKSSNIGGQAVME
+1 MKPSGIGGQAVIE
-14 GIMMRHKDKYS
+14 GIMMRNKDKYS
-25 IAVRR
+25 IAVRK
-30 PDNGIELKVEDY
+30 PDNEIEVTVRESKVLTE
-42 KCVFGNAKFLKYP
+42 KHKWMSYP
-55 LIRGVVSFVDS
+55 VIRGVVSFIDS
-66 LVVGTKCL
+66 LITGISTIN
-74 MYSAEIAGD
+74 YSASFYDDPDEQKKTKADEIGKSIFK
-83 EEDEEDKQKNAALS
+83 DKFESVLMAL
-97 EEEFAAK
+97 
-104 KAKEDKQFK
+104 
-113 WLLYVTVAVSI
+113 TVI
-124 VVSVAA
+124 VSVFLAVGL
-130 FMLLPYALASLCRRV
+130 FMLLPYYVSRLVKGYVASKTLLNLIEGLVRV
-145 GASEFAVTIV
+145 AIFILYLV
-155 EAFVKLALF
+155 
-164 MGYMLLISRMKDI
+164 LISLMKDI
-177 QRTFM
+177 KRTFM

-408 PDTVNAV
+408 PD
-415 DDTDNGNSDE
+415 
-425 DNAKSDS
+425 S

-491 TENVQEDIDASENMS
+491 TENVQEDIDESENMS